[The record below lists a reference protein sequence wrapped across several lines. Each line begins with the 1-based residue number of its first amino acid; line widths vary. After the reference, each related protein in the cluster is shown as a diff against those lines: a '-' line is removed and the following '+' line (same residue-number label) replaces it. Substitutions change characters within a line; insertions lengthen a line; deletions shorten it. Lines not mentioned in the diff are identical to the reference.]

1 MHLKALLT
9 RLGIGRRQNKAAEPL
24 FMNIPDGELA
34 AVARTAQRTLVHFRV
49 LLMTNEE
56 PDASPL
62 VKTYIPDPDG
72 KGMWLWLS
80 VEDVTRFGFDA
91 RVFEAPAHFPG
102 VTAGSL
108 RFIPNEEVGDWAVI
122 IDGVLHGGYSLRL
135 QRGRLPESERAA
147 YDAYI
152 GAQRYA
158 PLPDLM

>member
-1 MHLKALLT
+1 
-9 RLGIGRRQNKAAEPL
+9 
-24 FMNIPDGELA
+24 MNIPDGELA